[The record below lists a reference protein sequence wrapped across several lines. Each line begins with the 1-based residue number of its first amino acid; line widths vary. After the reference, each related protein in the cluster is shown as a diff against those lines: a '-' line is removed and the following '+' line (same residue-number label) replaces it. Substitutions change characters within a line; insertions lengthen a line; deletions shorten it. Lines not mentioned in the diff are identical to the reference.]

1 MLRSFPLFSCLWQP
15 SIVVSQQALNT
26 FLSRPLDKR
35 TNGPIDQI
43 DQTECLSNSQTGL
56 NCVKSNGS
64 ETSVVKPASLT
75 EGDISVEDI
84 LCSHGRLDPGKAAD
98 MKRIDRVRPE
108 LQSIFSY
115 LTIRIIQ
122 ATYESFIV
130 PSGASFVPALAPTD
144 ICRTCVE
151 DTFLGGFITSRFWNR
166 RDITLFHLEKLY
178 QYQHP
183 RHVAQ
188 FDAVV
193 NEVDSIGHWV
203 SRRWL
208 KGAYRLFFY
217 IHTNRIVMSNPMQIG
232 DNRNRRCT
240 RHLKMTPLQT
250 RKVSEIMSCV
260 NMAVW
265 RSTFPPEHAFRW
277 RCANQHYAQA
287 MLS

>member
-1 MLRSFPLFSCLWQP
+1 MLLPFFSCLWQP

-35 TNGPIDQI
+35 TNGSIDQI
-43 DQTECLSNSQTGL
+43 DQTECSSNSPTRL

-64 ETSVVKPASLT
+64 ETSLKPPSFM
-75 EGDISVEDI
+75 EGDISVEEI

-98 MKRIDRVRPE
+98 MKRIGHA
-108 LQSIFSY
+108 I
-115 LTIRIIQ
+115 
-122 ATYESFIV
+122 YESSIV
-130 PSGASFVPALAPTD
+130 PSGVSFVPALAPTD

-166 RDITLFHLEKLY
+166 RDISSFHLEKLY

-188 FDAVV
+188 FDAVE
-193 NEVDSIGHWV
+193 NEVDSIGYWV

-208 KGAYRLFFY
+208 KGTYSFFY
-217 IHTNRIVMSNPMQIG
+217 IQMNRVVMLNPMQIG

-240 RHLKMTPLQT
+240 RHLKATPLQT
-250 RKVSEIMSCV
+250 RKVSEIMSCA

-265 RSTFPPEHAFRW
+265 RSTFLPEHAFRR
-277 RCANQHYAQA
+277 RCANKHDPQA
-287 MLS
+287 VFS